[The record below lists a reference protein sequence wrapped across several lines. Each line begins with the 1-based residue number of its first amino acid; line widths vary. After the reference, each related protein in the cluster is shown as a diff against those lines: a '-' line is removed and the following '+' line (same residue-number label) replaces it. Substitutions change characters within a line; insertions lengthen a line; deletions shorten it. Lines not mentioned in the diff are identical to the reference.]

1 MNTKDYVPI
10 SPFWKVHI
18 PFAGTMLIALVTF
31 LYYSITWV
39 SSSTSIAITG
49 YASHERIK
57 ATFQN
62 TTFESLSYPETT
74 WIQDVC
80 LQWYY
85 CLIPSAICFAAF
97 LSVLFF
103 LYLALQ
109 ILVFHSPHI
118 ALEDG
123 REVIYVNRR
132 TENWSSQLFKF
143 SATVTLYS
151 IVASALGFVII
162 LTPYVDWFIELFR
175 ISSVILIKSLS
186 MVPDSF
192 KNHFELDIYMF
203 VASILGAASLLV
215 ATFHHH
221 VLLYIV
227 SSFLTKKL
235 PGLSNVFWHLSQQDS
250 ATKRRK
256 IVAQMGFYFKDFL
269 RFSVMYLF
277 YALILFICFLLIT
290 NIFPICSIKIST
302 DKPAYKIQIPSEKSS
317 NDGFDDIG
325 ILTINMGGFVRGDVR
340 VKIVPRNQ
348 YSHIIVCET
357 YKKLDDTNL
366 INAGDTFGYRYYF
379 PLKDLSGLADNPF
392 IVDVLVGKGLMEW
405 DCSRFQES
413 FNLIVRRRATDLEY
427 NTRAEEAVGK
437 AFQKMEE
444 EFN

>member
-1 MNTKDYVPI
+1 MNTKDYVRI

-31 LYYSITWV
+31 LYYLITWV

-49 YASHERIK
+49 YAYHERIK
-57 ATFQN
+57 AIFEN
-62 TTFESLSYPETT
+62 TTLESLSYPETT

-80 LQWYY
+80 LQWYHG
-85 CLIPSAICFAAF
+85 LIPSAICFTAF

-123 REVIYVNRR
+123 KEVIYVNRR
-132 TENWSSQLFKF
+132 AENWSSQLFKF

-162 LTPYVDWFIELFR
+162 LTPYMGWLVELFR
-175 ISSVILIKSLS
+175 ISLVTIKSLS
-186 MVPDSF
+186 MVPDGF
-192 KNHFELDIYMF
+192 NNHFELYIYMIVGIF
-203 VASILGAASLLV
+203 FAASLLV
-215 ATFHHH
+215 ATFHYH
-221 VLLYIV
+221 VLLYVV
-227 SSFLTKKL
+227 SRFLTKKL
-235 PGLSNVFWHLSQQDS
+235 PGLSNVFRHLSQQDS

-256 IVAQMGFYFKDFL
+256 TVAQMVFYFKDFL

-277 YALILFICFLLIT
+277 YGLILFICFFLIT
-290 NIFPICSIKIST
+290 YAIPICSIKIST

-325 ILTINMGGFVRGDVR
+325 ILTINLGGFVKGDVR

-348 YSHIIVCET
+348 YSHIIACET
-357 YKKLDDTNL
+357 YKKLDYTNL
-366 INAGDTFGYRYYF
+366 INTGDTFGYRYYF
-379 PLKDLSGLADNPF
+379 PLKDISGLADNSF

-405 DCSRFQES
+405 DCLRFQES
-413 FNLIVRRRATDLEY
+413 FNLIVRRSATDLEY
-427 NTRAEEAVGK
+427 NTRAEEAVEK

-444 EFN
+444 EVN